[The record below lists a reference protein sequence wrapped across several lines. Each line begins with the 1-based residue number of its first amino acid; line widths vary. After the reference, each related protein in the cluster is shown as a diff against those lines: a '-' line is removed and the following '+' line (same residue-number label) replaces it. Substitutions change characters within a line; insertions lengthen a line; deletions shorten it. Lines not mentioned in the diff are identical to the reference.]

1 MEGKEREK
9 KGRRES
15 GRREKG
21 GMQSGDGEIRSEP
34 IADVLVRGSR
44 TPNQGRGS
52 GASGKRKIKEKFGD
66 FIARTWQLI
75 GSQSH

>member
-15 GRREKG
+15 RRRGKG
-21 GMQSGDGEIRSEP
+21 GRQSGDGEVRSEP
-34 IADVLVRGSR
+34 TADVPVKGRR
-44 TPNQGRGS
+44 TPDQGRGS
-52 GASGKRKIKEKFGD
+52 GASGKRKIKEQFGD

-75 GSQSH
+75 GPQSR